1 MRADFAASARR
12 DTIPVL
18 LAAMKGEY
26 TVRLLAEEIRSGTR
40 APRILEFTGRDLAL
54 KLYIDDQDLIA
65 RQAFSTMG
73 PDGMPVQVEE
83 VFSDYRTVS
92 GVRVP
97 FEAQLLH
104 NGQPVM
110 KRTLKSVTFNGQ
122 VPETLFAR
130 PQ

>member
-1 MRADFAASARR
+1 
-12 DTIPVL
+12 
-18 LAAMKGEY
+18 
-26 TVRLLAEEIRSGTR
+26 VRLLPEEIRNGTR
-40 APRILEFTGRDLAL
+40 SPRALEFTGRDLTL
-54 KLYIDDQDLIA
+54 KLYIDDQNLIA
-65 RQAFSTMG
+65 KQAFTTTG
-73 PDGMPVQVEE
+73 ADGMPLQVEE
-83 VFSDYRTVS
+83 VFSDYRTID

-97 FEAQLLH
+97 FEAQLMH